1 MIWMLVRG
9 IRAFRWPRLEEAVA
23 RLDGTLPGRPLAT
36 LSDSLAVGGQDE
48 GSSAVWQ
55 AHLARMIA
63 RVRHARAVPPDLN
76 LARRDPFSMRYA
88 ALTAFLM
95 AVLFGS
101 IWEGAEFAYPGVAQ
115 SQAARVAASW
125 EGWIEPPTYTG
136 RPTLYLNSMAAGS
149 MDVPQ

>member
-1 MIWMLVRG
+1 MSEQKPLPDDVRASIGWPLRLTMAGIVAERITFAFWPLWTILLLIIAALAFGYLSWAPVELFWATAVTFPVAMIWMLARG

-63 RVRHARAVPPDLN
+63 RVRHPSWPARAN
-76 LARRDPFSMRYA
+76 TSERNR
-88 ALTAFLM
+88 
-95 AVLFGS
+95 
-101 IWEGAEFAYPGVAQ
+101 
-115 SQAARVAASW
+115 
-125 EGWIEPPTYTG
+125 
-136 RPTLYLNSMAAGS
+136 
-149 MDVPQ
+149 